1 MSVSSLNENDGCCKE
16 KPSVCKF
23 SSCCEHITVFPKKQ
37 EKFGAQ
43 TIQEITEVK
52 MLSQLNGERAFVLGL
67 NILDLLDIISNS
79 KANGT
84 CVASESA
91 VQNFSY

>member
-1 MSVSSLNENDGCCKE
+1 MTLFVSIRRLSLNENDGCCKE

-43 TIQEITEVK
+43 TIQEITELK
-52 MLSQLNGERAFVLGL
+52 MLSQLNGER
-67 NILDLLDIISNS
+67 
-79 KANGT
+79 
-84 CVASESA
+84 ESFCSWFKYSRS
-91 VQNFSY
+91 VRYYK